1 MFRKVLP
8 ILLLALTACGP
19 RAESVATSVAA
30 TLTALPPPT
39 QAPTQPPPT
48 LAPPAN
54 TPEPVAQR
62 EPPTPASS
70 PTMAGGG
77 LGQHTVQ
84 PGETLF
90 CIGRAYGV
98 HPAAIAEANKIDLNL
113 PLIPGQAL
121 QIPSVQWTEIAPGP
135 VCAAQFQSPF
145 PGLPFATHTP
155 GPAPT
160 AGPDTRGAEAI
171 LILEPGVGAS
181 ITSTVHVAGEADSTF
196 EQSLVVRISDAEGK
210 FLSTTAVQIAADAGQ
225 RGKFAVAVPV
235 HVFSDQPGR
244 ISVYAASPRDGG
256 LTHLASVEVTLLA
269 AGAASL
275 KTGQPRG
282 ESIAIFAPTLRA
294 TVGGGTARVTGSSDY
309 VFESQLSVAICGEGG
324 SGEPDLICGTKD
336 NLLGMGTA
344 FVNSPDAGR
353 PGPFTADVKYT
364 VAKQTQGRIVVFDAS
379 PRDGGITHLASVEVV
394 LGP

>member
-1 MFRKVLP
+1 MVRRIFWPL
-8 ILLLALTACGP
+8 ILFLSLAACGL
-19 RAESVATSVAA
+19 RAESVATSVAG
-30 TLTALPPPT
+30 TLTALPQPTQVPTQLPPT
-39 QAPTQPPPT
+39 LVPPTNTPVPVVPPPT
-48 LAPPAN
+48 LAP
-54 TPEPVAQR
+54 
-62 EPPTPASS
+62 S
-70 PTMAGGG
+70 PTAASGA

-160 AGPDTRGAEAI
+160 AGAEAI
-171 LILEPGVGAS
+171 LILEPGVGSS
-181 ITSTVHVAGEADSTF
+181 ITSTVHVAGEADATF
-196 EQSLVVRISDAEGK
+196 EQSLVVRISDADGK

-225 RGKFAVAVPV
+225 RGKFAVDVPV

-394 LGP
+394 LGQ

>member
-1 MFRKVLP
+1 MVRRIFWPL
-8 ILLLALTACGP
+8 ILFLSLAACGL

-30 TLTALPPPT
+30 TLTALPQPT

-48 LAPPAN
+48 LAPPTN
-54 TPEPVAQR
+54 TPAPVVQS
-62 EPPTPASS
+62 PTPASS
-70 PTMAGGG
+70 PTTAGGV

-98 HPAAIAEANKIDLNL
+98 HPAAIAEANKIDPIL
-113 PLIPGQAL
+113 PLIPGQVL
-121 QIPSVQWTEIAPGP
+121 QIPSVQWPEIAPGP

-145 PGLPFATHTP
+145 PGLPFATRTP

-171 LILEPGVGAS
+171 LILEPGAGSS
-181 ITSTVHVAGEADSTF
+181 ITSTVHVAGEADPTF
-196 EQSLVVRISDAEGK
+196 EQSLVVRISDADGK
-210 FLSTTAVQIAADAGQ
+210 FLSTTAVQIAADASQ
-225 RGKFAVAVPV
+225 RGKFAVDVPV
-235 HVFSDQPGR
+235 HVFADQPGR
-244 ISVYAASPRDGG
+244 ISVYAISPRDGG

-269 AGAASL
+269 AGVASIQA
-275 KTGQPRG
+275 GQPRG

-294 TVGGGTARVTGSSDY
+294 TVGGGTARITGFSDY
-309 VFESQLSVAICGEGG
+309 VFESQLGVAICGEGG

-336 NLLGMGTA
+336 NLLGLGTA
-344 FVNSPDAGR
+344 FVNSPDAGQ

-364 VAKQTQGRIVVFDAS
+364 VAQQTQGRIVVFDAS
-379 PRDGGITHLASVEVV
+379 PRDGGLTHLASVEVV